1 MSSPSLSVTPTYQGD
16 PAIYFAHQ
24 LVDEL
29 RGGVLLVPKFQRPA
43 STWSDDQRC
52 LLLESIK
59 RRLPIGSFLLWRT
72 REDLPTRERAGRVTL
87 PHPPQREDRQYV
99 LDGLQ
104 RLTCLAN
111 AFAPPETLSPPA
123 SPEEDNDI
131 RPIFY
136 DLRDERF
143 TVRQGDKPLDQ
154 DLPTSALPDTRLLL
168 QALRKLSKLE
178 DADKLSERAE
188 ILANTIRSYK
198 VAVIPIVSD
207 NLDDATEAFSRVN
220 STGTPMNE
228 VHMVTALTYRK
239 DFYLTE
245 RLQERLE
252 QLKSCGWDGI
262 DERVVLATIRARTD
276 LDVSDPKPK
285 ETSAKIRKNPELL
298 DGAVTAIKRV
308 AELLREPC
316 LVPSPYW
323 VPYAY
328 QTVFL
333 ADALWDIE
341 FADLTQA
348 ARDTLVRAFWITAY
362 ARTFIGRRTR
372 QEKDLLKTLRSI
384 AQAKTTEFGVA
395 KDSIVEPL
403 PDRFDFSSARTK
415 LVALRM
421 AARSPFAMNG
431 EPLPVLALLQNSES
445 RCMQPLVAPRLG
457 KTPGNSILYPPERW
471 LGDSYI
477 SQFKENLM
485 GQPTFLASA
494 LGMSPSEET
503 LNSHFITKE
512 IVGAFQGGPAQE
524 ALRLRAKEIAYGWMV
539 EADRS

>member
-1 MSSPSLSVTPTYQGD
+1 MIRGSDPKRNPGRVIHQHAAEELRCATAAQGFTLPVLGLGYIATYAAREGFNVGVIDVEADGLGVSAICEEVNKASDSHHPLARMSPPPNPVTPTYQGD

-24 LVDEL
+24 VVDEL

-43 STWSDDQRC
+43 STGNDEQRC
-52 LLLESIK
+52 RLLDSIK

-72 REDLPTRERAGRVTL
+72 RQDLPTRERAGRVTL

-111 AFAPPETLSPPA
+111 AFAPPERLSPPA

-136 DLRDERF
+136 DLREERF
-143 TVRQGDKPLDQ
+143 TVRQGDKPLDH

-168 QALRKLSKLE
+168 QALRKLSTLE
-178 DADKLSERAE
+178 DADRLSERAE

-207 NLDDATEAFSRVN
+207 SLDDATEAFSRVN
-220 STGTPMNE
+220 SSGTRMNE
-228 VHMVTALTYRK
+228 VHMVTALTYQK
-239 DFYLTE
+239 GFYLTE

-252 QLKSCGWDGI
+252 QRKPCGWDGI
-262 DERVVLATIRARTD
+262 DERVVLATMRARTD
-276 LDVSDPKPK
+276 LDVSDPKPA

-298 DGAVTAIKRV
+298 DGAVTAIERV
-308 AELLREPC
+308 AALLREPC

-333 ADALWDIE
+333 ADALWDVE
-341 FADLTQA
+341 FGDLTQA

-372 QEKDLLKTLRSI
+372 QEKDLLRACLQT
-384 AQAKTTEFGVA
+384 
-395 KDSIVEPL
+395 
-403 PDRFDFSSARTK
+403 
-415 LVALRM
+415 
-421 AARSPFAMNG
+421 PF
-431 EPLPVLALLQNSES
+431 
-445 RCMQPLVAPRLG
+445 
-457 KTPGNSILYPPERW
+457 
-471 LGDSYI
+471 
-477 SQFKENLM
+477 
-485 GQPTFLASA
+485 
-494 LGMSPSEET
+494 SPS
-503 LNSHFITKE
+503 LK
-512 IVGAFQGGPAQE
+512 G
-524 ALRLRAKEIAYGWMV
+524 
-539 EADRS
+539 